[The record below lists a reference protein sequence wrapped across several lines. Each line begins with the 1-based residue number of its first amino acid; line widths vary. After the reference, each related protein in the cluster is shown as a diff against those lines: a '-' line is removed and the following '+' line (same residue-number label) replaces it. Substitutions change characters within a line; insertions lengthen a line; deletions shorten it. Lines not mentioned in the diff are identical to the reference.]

1 MFKNNIDFDILRQHC
16 QSESPKNFMNI
27 DASAI
32 IRDLC
37 ENYQIDTKFKDML
50 KMRKDILGY
59 YDIVDKKYQRY
70 CVVED
75 LNVNYSPKI
84 MLYPL
89 ANGNSFQ
96 VKIKKAIFKKY
107 PLKRG
112 DIIKVVDSDHQYKMK
127 KVDGE
132 WVKSTT
138 EKEWWINEYKVY

>member
-1 MFKNNIDFDILRQHC
+1 MQSLAVVPQTMTIKALLFLDLILTH
-16 QSESPKNFMNI
+16 I
-27 DASAI
+27 
-32 IRDLC
+32 
-37 ENYQIDTKFKDML
+37 
-50 KMRKDILGY
+50 
-59 YDIVDKKYQRY
+59 
-70 CVVED
+70 VED

-84 MLYPL
+84 TLYPL

-96 VKIKKAIFKKY
+96 VKIKKAIFKKH

-127 KVDGE
+127 KVEGE